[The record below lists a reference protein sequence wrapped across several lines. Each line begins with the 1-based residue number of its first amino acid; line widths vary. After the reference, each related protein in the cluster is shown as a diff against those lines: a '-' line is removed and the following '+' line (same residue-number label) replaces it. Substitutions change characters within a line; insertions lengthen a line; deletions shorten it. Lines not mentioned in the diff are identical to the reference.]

1 MSMLPV
7 SDPAP
12 EPTARPRRSSIGLRF
27 GVAFLIGILITLG
40 LGVGVMYAYDQQYA
54 GRVLPGVSVAGVDLS
69 GLTDVEARATI
80 DDAFGA
86 YADGRIVIEGPDGTM
101 AITYAEIGRR
111 FDTDAVVR
119 EAFAVGRTGTP
130 VDRAVTSARIALRG
144 VDLAPRIRFDA
155 QLLADRIKAIA
166 DDLLIEPAEASVVH
180 DAAVDFLAVG
190 GHDGRMIDP
199 SAAIDSISKD
209 LARLDAPA
217 ELNAT
222 LPVTVMEPT
231 VSTAEATA
239 AAATAKRIA
248 GKITLVVDK
257 KKVSL
262 DTSRIRTWITFRVT
276 ANGGYEPMIDTAD
289 LPTLLKGLGKKI
301 NLKPVNASF
310 RTKGTKVTG
319 VTPSK
324 EGYRLDSP
332 GTVKQLESL
341 LAARVVGATSTEIRP
356 AVKVM
361 KPTLTTAQ
369 AKDAA
374 PRLKRI
380 SSWTTYFPIYEGNNF
395 GANIWLPALAIDGT
409 VVAPGAKFDFWDAV
423 GPISR
428 DQGYG
433 LGGAIIDGK
442 TEKQGALAGGIC
454 SCSTTL
460 FNAALRAGLDMGAR
474 RNHYY
479 SIDRYP
485 LGLDATV
492 FKSDGGSVQTMSFT
506 NDTKYPILIR
516 GYKIKSGSSGYV
528 RFVLYSVPN
537 GRRVII
543 SNPIIKNVLPAS
555 DIVQYTTS
563 LRPGVVQRVEYPVDG
578 KQVWRTVTVRDRNGK
593 IIHKTT
599 YYSNYSRI
607 TGLTLIGKA
616 PSRD

>member
-12 EPTARPRRSSIGLRF
+12 EPTAGPRRSSIRVRF
-27 GVAFLIGILITLG
+27 GVAFLIGILVTLG
-40 LGVGVMYAYDQQYA
+40 LGAGAMYAYDQQYV
-54 GRVLPGVSVAGVDLS
+54 GRVLPGVSVAGVNLS
-69 GLTDVEARATI
+69 GMTDTEARATI
-80 DDAFGA
+80 NSAFGA
-86 YADGRIVIEGPDGTM
+86 YADGRILIEGPDGSTT
-101 AITYAEIGRR
+101 ITYAEIGRR
-111 FDTDAVVR
+111 FDTDAVVQ

-130 VDRAVTSARIALRG
+130 VERAVTSARIALRG
-144 VDLAPRIRFDA
+144 VDLAPRITFDA
-155 QLLADRIKAIA
+155 QILDDRIQAIA
-166 DDLLIEPAEASVVH
+166 DGLLIEPAEAFVVH
-180 DAAVDFLAVG
+180 DEAVDFLVVG
-190 GHDGRMIDP
+190 GHDGRTIDP
-199 SAAIDSISKD
+199 SAAIGSISKD

-222 LPVTVMEPT
+222 LPVTVVEPT
-231 VSTAEATA
+231 VSTAEATTA
-239 AAATAKRIA
+239 AAAAQRITA
-248 GKITLVVDK
+248 KITLVVDK
-257 KKVSL
+257 TKVAL
-262 DTSRIRTWITFRVT
+262 DASRIRPWVTFKVT
-276 ANGGYEPMIDTAD
+276 DDGGYEPMIDTAD
-289 LPTLLKGLGKKI
+289 LPSLLKGLGKKI

-310 RTKGTKVTG
+310 RTKGTTVTG

-324 EGYRLDSP
+324 DGYKLDSA
-332 GTVKQLESL
+332 GTIKQLESL
-341 LAARVVGATSTEIRP
+341 LAARAVGTTSTDIRP
-356 AVKVM
+356 AVVVRE
-361 KPTLTTAQ
+361 PLLTTAE
-369 AKDAA
+369 AKAAA
-374 PRLKRI
+374 PRMKRI

-423 GPISR
+423 GPVSY

-442 TEKQGALAGGIC
+442 TETQGALAGGIC

-474 RNHYY
+474 RNHFYY
-479 SIDRYP
+479 IDRYP
-485 LGLDATV
+485 IGLDATV

-516 GYKIKSGSSGYV
+516 GYQIKSGSSGYV

-537 GRRVII
+537 GRRVTI
-543 SNPIIKNVLPAS
+543 SDPIVKNVLPAS
-555 DIVQYTTS
+555 DTVQYTTS

-607 TGLTLIGKA
+607 TGLTLIGKG
-616 PSRD
+616 S